1 MKRLAVV
8 LPALGVAALIGSGP
22 AAAAPDD
29 QGCAVNLVSPHVV
42 EQNGITAVI
51 ASVRPG
57 ACNRAEPQ
65 LLVACLQKVGAPVA
79 PLCVQSEGP
88 GTAEVRL
95 TPYVPGAAYTVSGR
109 VCANAGSPP
118 VTYCTT
124 AGPTTVTL

>member
-1 MKRLAVV
+1 MTRLALV
-8 LPALGVAALIGSGP
+8 LLGVAAFLGTGP
-22 AAAAPDD
+22 AAADTET

-42 EQNGITAVI
+42 EQAGVTAVV
-51 ASVRPG
+51 ASVTPG

-65 LLVACLQKVGAPVA
+65 LQVACLQNAAAPVA
-79 PLCVQSEGP
+79 PLCVQTEGP

-118 VTYCTT
+118 VTYCSTVGPST
-124 AGPTTVTL
+124 ATL